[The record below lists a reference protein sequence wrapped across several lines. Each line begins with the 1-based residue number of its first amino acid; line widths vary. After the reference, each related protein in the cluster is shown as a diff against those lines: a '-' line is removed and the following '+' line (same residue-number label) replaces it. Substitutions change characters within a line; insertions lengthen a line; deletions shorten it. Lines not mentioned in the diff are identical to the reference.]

1 MKKRDIVRAWRDP
14 KFRRGLNAEEKAQ
27 LPTHPAEWM
36 VGVEDD
42 VLASVTGGCCYPGN
56 ASVTPPFCSALCSP
70 CPPRHCY

>member
-1 MKKRDIVRAWRDP
+1 MKKQEIARAWRDP
-14 KFRRGLNAEEKAQ
+14 KYRRSLSTEQKAQ

-56 ASVTPPFCSALCSP
+56 NTVTLCTGICSP
-70 CPPRHCY
+70 CPPVHCY